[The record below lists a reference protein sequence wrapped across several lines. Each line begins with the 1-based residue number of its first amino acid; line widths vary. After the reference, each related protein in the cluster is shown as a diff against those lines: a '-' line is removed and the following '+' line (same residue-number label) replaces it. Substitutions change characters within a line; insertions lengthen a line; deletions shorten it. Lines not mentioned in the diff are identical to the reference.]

1 MAGKKAKFLIGLF
14 VVTGLMIG
22 VIVIIWVGAAD
33 YFMKGATYIAY
44 FDESV
49 QGLQTDSAVKYRGV
63 EIGKV
68 ESIEVAPD
76 NRLIEVVMKVNLSH
90 DLRNNIVAQL
100 RTTGITGI
108 VFIELDLIKPGEP
121 PDIITVNFK
130 TDYPVLPSRRL
141 EISRFLSDANKMM
154 QNVRQIDFKGISEQ
168 IKNTTKAIE
177 NFLAGGRVSNIM
189 KNLESTSANLDKT
202 ISRINKIVADG
213 KMDAIVQDTAQTLAD
228 ARLLINR
235 ARKEIEEIKLAETAG
250 KTGKVMDEL
259 EKRSKSIA
267 VELQDTA
274 ENLRVTSE
282 NLQDLSDSLNN
293 NPSELLFDRPPLPKK
308 TME

>member
-33 YFMKGATYIAY
+33 YFMKGTTYVAY

-76 NRLIEVVMKVNLSH
+76 NRLIEVVMKVNIST
-90 DLRNNIVAQL
+90 DLRNHIVAQL

-108 VFIELDLIKPGEP
+108 VFIELDLIKQGDP
-121 PDIITVNFK
+121 PDIIKVNFQ
-130 TDYPVLPSRRL
+130 TDYPVLPSRRS

-177 NFLAGGRVSNIM
+177 TFLTGDRINNVM
-189 KNLESTSANLDKT
+189 KNLESTSSNLDKT
-202 ISRINKIVADG
+202 VSRINKIVADG
-213 KMDAIVQDTAQTLAD
+213 KVDGILEETTQTLAD

-235 ARKEIEEIKLAETAG
+235 ARKEIEAIKLAETTE
-250 KTGKVMDEL
+250 KTAKVIDEID
-259 EKRSKSIA
+259 KKTKSIA

-282 NLQDLSDSLNN
+282 NLQNLSDSLNN
-293 NPSELLFDRPPLPKK
+293 NPTELLFDRPPLPKK
-308 TME
+308 NLE